1 MEAYTSFARVYD
13 MFMDNVPY
21 EVWGRYIVEKL
32 RANGI
37 DSGYVVDLGCGTG
50 KLTTLLADAGYDM
63 IGIDNSFDMLD
74 MALEREDDRILYL
87 MQDMRE

>member
-21 EVWGRYIVEKL
+21 EVWSRYIVEKL

-37 DSGYVVDLGCGTG
+37 DSGYVVDLGCGT
-50 KLTTLLADAGYDM
+50 
-63 IGIDNSFDMLD
+63 
-74 MALEREDDRILYL
+74 
-87 MQDMRE
+87 

>member
-21 EVWGRYIVEKL
+21 EVWSRYIVEKL

-50 KLTTLLADAGYDM
+50 KLTTLL
-63 IGIDNSFDMLD
+63 
-74 MALEREDDRILYL
+74 
-87 MQDMRE
+87 

>member
-63 IGIDNSFDMLD
+63 ILLTCLIWHLRERMTESF
-74 MALEREDDRILYL
+74 I
-87 MQDMRE
+87 

>member
-1 MEAYTSFARVYD
+1 MRCGADILSK
-13 MFMDNVPY
+13 N
-21 EVWGRYIVEKL
+21 L

-63 IGIDNSFDMLD
+63 IGIDNSF
-74 MALEREDDRILYL
+74 AHA
-87 MQDMRE
+87 

>member
-63 IGIDNSFDMLD
+63 IGLTILLTCLIWRLRERMTESF
-74 MALEREDDRILYL
+74 I
-87 MQDMRE
+87 

>member
-21 EVWGRYIVEKL
+21 EVWSRYIVEKL

-63 IGIDNSFDMLD
+63 ISMSKELSMPIIS
-74 MALEREDDRILYL
+74 
-87 MQDMRE
+87 

>member
-37 DSGYVVDLGCGTG
+37 DSGYVVDLAVVRES
-50 KLTTLLADAGYDM
+50 LPRFLQMQAM
-63 IGIDNSFDMLD
+63 I
-74 MALEREDDRILYL
+74 
-87 MQDMRE
+87 

>member
-37 DSGYVVDLGCGTG
+37 DSGYVVDFGCGTG
-50 KLTTLLADAGYDM
+50 KHTTLLADAG
-63 IGIDNSFDMLD
+63 
-74 MALEREDDRILYL
+74 
-87 MQDMRE
+87 

>member
-21 EVWGRYIVEKL
+21 EKWSRYIVEKL

-37 DSGYVVDLGCGTG
+37 DSGYVAVVRESLPRF
-50 KLTTLLADAGYDM
+50 LQMQAM
-63 IGIDNSFDMLD
+63 I
-74 MALEREDDRILYL
+74 
-87 MQDMRE
+87 

>member
-1 MEAYTSFARVYD
+1 MYD

-37 DSGYVVDLGCGTG
+37 DSGYVVDLGLSLIHILLTILSAL
-50 KLTTLLADAGYDM
+50 KLHTRIRTDM
-63 IGIDNSFDMLD
+63 
-74 MALEREDDRILYL
+74 
-87 MQDMRE
+87 

>member
-63 IGIDNSFDMLD
+63 IGIDNLLTCLIWRLRERMTESF
-74 MALEREDDRILYL
+74 I
-87 MQDMRE
+87 

>member
-1 MEAYTSFARVYD
+1 MEAYTSFAQVYD

-37 DSGYVVDLGCGTG
+37 DSGYVVDLGCGTAITRNRH
-50 KLTTLLADAGYDM
+50 L
-63 IGIDNSFDMLD
+63 
-74 MALEREDDRILYL
+74 
-87 MQDMRE
+87 